1 MERHSKFRIHN
12 LKFQSKGF
20 TLVEVLFVVAILAI
34 IMIPLTRFQV
44 DVFFHNTFM
53 QNSLTAEAEA
63 RTALKNMIKE
73 LRSMS
78 QSNTGT
84 YPIELASST
93 AITFYTD
100 TDGDGVKDRVRYF
113 VSAKILKKG
122 VLKPTGA
129 PYQYVS
135 ANEKL
140 SNVVYDVSTSTAIF
154 SYYDKNYSGTS
165 TPLAYPINVSAVR
178 LIGSRIEIDKDP
190 NKPPAPMIFESQV
203 SIRNLKDNL

>member
-1 MERHSKFRIHN
+1 MK
-12 LKFQSKGF
+12 KGF
-20 TLVEVLFVVAILAI
+20 TIIEVLFVVAILAI

-78 QSNTGT
+78 QSNTGA
-84 YPIELASST
+84 YPLALATTT
-93 AITFYTD
+93 AVTFYTD
-100 TDGDGVKDRVRYF
+100 TDGDGVKERVRYF
-113 VSAKILKKG
+113 VSEGILKKG
-122 VLKPTGA
+122 VLKPFGA
-129 PYQYVS
+129 PYQYVE

-154 SYYDKNYSGTS
+154 SYYDRSYSGTS
-165 TPLAYPINVSAVR
+165 TPLAHPIDASVVR
-178 LIGSRIEIDKDP
+178 LVEARIEIDKDP